1 MDEDPLAG
9 MVDAWRSMGWP
20 LDAWETPM
28 AAGAQPGGAPAADW
42 GESWLAATT
51 WWTDAMGGQR
61 PLPDAPGRLLVE
73 IVEGLARA
81 FRGRRFAFEIGGR
94 RLHGVLKWILLD
106 RRDGGYAVQLELTE
120 IEWGGLQFSRLRVAA
135 GSIAVNAPPNVSVTA
150 ADVELD
156 GRSPLAPLVTWLD
169 GRTDRWRLSVTD
181 EHLVEVTDSTRPLRF
196 VIDPAAVEGHV
207 EVAVRAIGWRSA
219 RLRLPA
225 WLRLTHTIALPPL
238 PSGLTVTDARR
249 RGAVVDSRL
258 FLPAVSRRLDLA
270 SLREAIAR
278 VSPLSDP
285 R

>member
-1 MDEDPLAG
+1 VGEDPLGG
-9 MVDAWRSMGWP
+9 MVEAWRSMGLP
-20 LDAWETPM
+20 LDAWGTPM

-51 WWTDAMGGQR
+51 WWTDATGGQR
-61 PLPDAPGRLLVE
+61 ALPDAPGRLLVE
-73 IVEGLARA
+73 IVEGLSRA

-106 RRDGGYAVQLELTE
+106 RRDGGYAVQLELTD
-120 IEWGGLQFSRLRVAA
+120 IEWGGLQLSRLRVAG
-135 GSIAVNAPPNVSVTA
+135 GSLAVTAPPNVSVTA

-156 GRSPLAPLVTWLD
+156 GRLPLVPLVTWLD

-196 VIDPAAVEGHV
+196 VVDPGAVEGHA
-207 EVAVRAIGWRSA
+207 EVAVRAIGWRSG

-225 WLRLTHTIALPPL
+225 WLRLTRAMALPPL
-238 PSGLTVTDARR
+238 PSGLTVADARR
-249 RGAVVDSRL
+249 RGAVVDCRML
-258 FLPAVSRRLDLA
+258 LPAVSRRLDLA
-270 SLREAIAR
+270 SLRGAIAR